1 MYEEENQADEKSE
14 GLMSSG
20 FAEEMRE
27 QVTDGGD
34 VTLYRHKLENG
45 GYQNRGKSK
54 FEMPCFHSSVW
65 HHREK
70 SYMCVNS
77 EKKEHQEKADIP
89 KLGKGHHGCSL
100 RVGDEGQPRT
110 CEAERE

>member
-45 GYQNRGKSK
+45 GYQNRGKST
-54 FEMPCFHSSVW
+54 FEMPCFHSSVLASQGN
-65 HHREK
+65 K
-70 SYMCVNS
+70 NLTCVS
-77 EKKEHQEKADIP
+77 TVRKRSIRKKQTFQNW
-89 KLGKGHHGCSL
+89 GKGII
-100 RVGDEGQPRT
+100 
-110 CEAERE
+110 AAA

>member
-1 MYEEENQADEKSE
+1 MYEEENRADEKSE

-54 FEMPCFHSSVW
+54 FEFDLFSFISLA
-65 HHREK
+65 
-70 SYMCVNS
+70 S
-77 EKKEHQEKADIP
+77 Q
-89 KLGKGHHGCSL
+89 GKILHVC
-100 RVGDEGQPRT
+100 QQ
-110 CEAERE
+110 